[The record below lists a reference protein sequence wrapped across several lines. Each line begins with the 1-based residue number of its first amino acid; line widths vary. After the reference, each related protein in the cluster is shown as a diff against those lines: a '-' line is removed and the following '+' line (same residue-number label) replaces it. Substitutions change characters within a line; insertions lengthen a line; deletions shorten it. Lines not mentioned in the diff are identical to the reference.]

1 MLTRRYSRAVFNGDG
16 SSQALQRLSPRSA
29 ESPHES
35 PVRQSPVPSFLE
47 AIDRQEELRQRKRDA
62 PFQQLDFLV
71 RDWQNFVDE
80 ESVEACLREMED
92 YKTQLFAPR
101 TAADLKETR
110 DQIDICYQNLDVFC
124 LPHPGIKVTRM
135 TFNGDLSDV
144 EPTFLS
150 LLGLYIEH
158 IFSSRL
164 QAKIINHTLLYAAD
178 FEEWG

>member
-1 MLTRRYSRAVFNGDG
+1 M
-16 SSQALQRLSPRSA
+16 
-29 ESPHES
+29 
-35 PVRQSPVPSFLE
+35 E
-47 AIDRQEELRQRKRDA
+47 A
-62 PFQQLDFLV
+62 
-71 RDWQNFVDE
+71 
-80 ESVEACLREMED
+80 

-135 TFNGDLSDV
+135 NFNGDLSDV

-164 QAKIINHTLLYAAD
+164 QAKIINHTLLYASD
-178 FEEWG
+178 FEEWE